1 MTDSHSVIVI
11 GGGLAGS
18 LLAIELARQGQTPGV
33 IERRS
38 EFARDT
44 EESGR
49 SINLALS
56 ARGIAA
62 LERCEVLSEIEPLL
76 MPMKGR
82 MVHAPDGDS
91 TFAPYG
97 QRELEIIYSVSRA
110 ALNQSLYEHA
120 SSVYGVDYRFRTRF
134 ADIDPK
140 TSAGQVQGPEG
151 ALALDARVVLAADG
165 AGSAVREALRRRA
178 GLEVREIPLG
188 HGYKELSIPP
198 TADGRHALDPTA
210 LHIWPR
216 GGFMLIALPN
226 ADASFTATLFLSR
239 DGDPGFGRLHDWPR
253 QRRFMQEH
261 FPDAMPL
268 LIRLEA
274 DFHDNPVGLLGT
286 IRCRRWHVGGRAAL
300 IGDAAHAVVPFHGQ
314 GMNAAFEDCVEL
326 VRSLDEGLADWQ
338 TVFEAYQRRRLD
350 NANAIADMA
359 LENYRVMREAVRE
372 PRFLLRKQ
380 LEHELE
386 RRHPGRFVARYSLV
400 MFHRVPYAE
409 AYRRGAVQARLL
421 DRLLEG
427 AETLDDVDFAL
438 AARLVEARLTDIV
451 EPA

>member
-97 QRELEIIYSVSRA
+97 QREHEIIYSVSRA

-226 ADASFTATLFLSR
+226 IDGSFTATLFMPNR
-239 DGDPGFGRLHDWPR
+239 GDPGFDTLIDASVSGFFSR
-253 QRRFMQEH
+253 E
-261 FPDAMPL
+261 FPDAHE
-268 LIRLEA
+268 LIE
-274 DFHDNPVGLLGT
+274 GLDAQFRAHPTGALGT
-286 IRCRRWHVGGRAAL
+286 VRCRRWHVDNRYL
-300 IGDAAHAVVPFHGQ
+300 LLGDAAHAIVPFHGQ
-314 GMNAAFEDCVEL
+314 GMNAAFEDVVL
-326 VRSLDEGLADWQ
+326 LGRLIARHGDDWS
-338 TVFEAYQRRRLD
+338 TVFRKFEDGRIE

-359 LENYRVMREAVRE
+359 LENYVEMRDTVRD
-372 PRFLLRKQ
+372 PSFRLRRE
-380 LEHELE
+380 LELELE
-386 RRHPGRFVARYSLV
+386 RRFPNEFVPRYSMV
-400 MFHRVPYAE
+400 MFHPEIPYAT
-409 AYRRGAVQARLL
+409 AQRRGREQERILRELTENKTRL
-421 DRLLEG
+421 
-427 AETLDDVDFAL
+427 ADVDFLYAE
-438 AARLVEARLTDIV
+438 RLVGGLKGSRSLT
-451 EPA
+451 